1 MRGLVLEMFLLFF
14 FDTAA
19 TRRPCTVVSRPTVS
33 SIYSCS
39 ATRSAVECKRKKEG
53 GMKVERERGETVV
66 KLKIKMKIIQAQAE
80 SLIALEN

>member
-19 TRRPCTVVSRPTVS
+19 RRPCTVVSRPTVS

-39 ATRSAVECKRKKEG
+39 ATRSAVECKRKTEG